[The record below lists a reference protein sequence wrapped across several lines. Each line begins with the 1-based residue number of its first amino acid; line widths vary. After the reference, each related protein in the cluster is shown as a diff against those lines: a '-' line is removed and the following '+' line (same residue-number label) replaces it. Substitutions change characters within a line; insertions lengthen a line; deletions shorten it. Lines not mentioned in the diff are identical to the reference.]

1 MATAGIHSTATN
13 ARCVHHRS
21 VTTVSRS
28 VLPSAGLEA
37 GARPLLLR
45 CLIWAVLAVVALLA
59 TAPAALQAQGS
70 DTIAVSG
77 ALVNGTPGGGVPA
90 DVTVLLHRFGADS
103 GSVDTFETLT
113 DGDGTFRFNDVP
125 TPEDGDS
132 LALAADYG
140 ETRYTEVLSPS
151 ELSGPLT
158 LEVYEFTRDVGVVA
172 TTEQSIIVAGIDA
185 ATRRMAIVQL
195 FTLENR
201 SDTTLVPD
209 LSAPPMIGQ
218 FSFLRFS
225 LPANATD
232 LDVSTNLV
240 GGEVIPVG
248 TGFAITAPVRPGRH
262 QASFTFTIPYEGN
275 EVTWRDNTLQ
285 GAETF
290 TLLIPEEFGNIGVG
304 GLAADE
310 GFTVG
315 AVAYRAWRADKLAP
329 GEGVNLTLSGLP
341 EPSWLTRLGNP
352 LSEVRFWYGALPVLV
367 GIALAGL
374 LAWGIWRRPAGSTG

>member
-1 MATAGIHSTATN
+1 M
-13 ARCVHHRS
+13 
-21 VTTVSRS
+21 
-28 VLPSAGLEA
+28 
-37 GARPLLLR
+37 LLR
-45 CLIWAVLAVVALLA
+45 CIIAATLAVVTLLPV
-59 TAPAALQAQGS
+59 APAVLQAQGS
-70 DTIAVSG
+70 STLAVSG
-77 ALVNGTPGGGVPA
+77 RVVNGTAGGGVPS
-90 DVTVLLHRFGADS
+90 DVTVLLHRFGVES
-103 GSVDTFETLT
+103 GSVDTFETVT
-113 DGDGTFRFNDVP
+113 NGTGEFRFENVP
-125 TPEDGDS
+125 TPEAGDS

-140 ETRYTEVLSPS
+140 ETRYTEVISPA
-151 ELSGPLT
+151 ELSEPSQLT
-158 LEVYEFTRDVGVVA
+158 VYEFTRDVGVVE
-172 TTEQSIIVAGIDA
+172 TTEQSVIVAGIDV

-201 SDTTLVPD
+201 GDTTLVPD

-232 LDVSTNLV
+232 LDVSTDLV

-248 TGFAITAPVRPGRH
+248 TGFAITAPVHPGRH
-262 QASFTFTIPYEGN
+262 QVSFTFTIPYEGD

-304 GLAADE
+304 GLAPDD

-315 AVAYRAWRADKLAP
+315 AVSYRVWRADNLAP

-352 LSEVRFWYGALPVLV
+352 LSEVRFWYGAIPVLV
-367 GIALAGL
+367 AATLAGL
-374 LAWGIWRRPAGSTG
+374 LAWGIWRRPVESVG